1 MTEGPEVGGVQI
13 VDVSQ
18 NDTPGP
24 ECRPTP
30 ETRRFLWTFTLNPS
44 VSYVNFSVYL
54 LAAALGICL
63 FVFINSS
70 QVLTDEAIYP
80 ILRHIKQE
88 LLQGFVLGQVLLIP
102 SEELGNASGS
112 LTFYDELVSIF
123 AVWIWGIASDRI
135 GRRAVYGLGFA
146 IMALGLALFT
156 YAKNLYPQLL
166 LFRLV
171 FALGGGA
178 ASSMMTA
185 VLSDYASDD
194 DRGKTSGLVGLV
206 SGCGALIAVFL
217 LLRLPAK
224 FGDGA
229 EGLRVTFWIAA
240 GLSAAFACVLWICLQ
255 SKESLLKAPDAT
267 TGRKA
272 SIDTGTENST
282 SSILPATDASDGAQL
297 EVTRR
302 KSIKEIAWEGI
313 LASKDPRILL
323 GYAGSFLAR
332 GDTII
337 LTLFLPLWIYKYYIE
352 SGLCPNQDVD
362 NPDVKEN
369 CREAYRQAS
378 ILAGIAQTF
387 ALIGAPLFGWL
398 SDRCYRPL
406 PLLGAGCIGLASYL
420 STFLSTNPTSS
431 GMYVAMCVIGFAE
444 IGMVV
449 GSLSLVT
456 AAYVPRQIRG
466 SVAGVSSFFG
476 AVGIL
481 INTRLGGYLFDQ
493 WTSGAPFFIMF
504 VSHVVFCLIAVVVI
518 VRDALNARRERRHG
532 TTLLA
537 VMQEGFERRSLIL

>member
-1 MTEGPEVGGVQI
+1 MTESPVVDGVQI

-18 NDTPGP
+18 NDTSVTDL
-24 ECRPTP
+24 RTTP
-30 ETRRFLWTFTLNPS
+30 ETRRFLWTLTLNPS
-44 VSYVNFSVYL
+44 VSYVNFGVYL

-70 QVLTDEAIYP
+70 QVLADERIYL

-88 LLQGFVLGQVLLIP
+88 VLQGFVLGQVLLIP
-102 SEELGNASGS
+102 SKELGNASGS

-123 AVWIWGIASDRI
+123 AVWVWGIASDRI

-178 ASSMMTA
+178 SSSMMTA

-255 SKESLLKAPDAT
+255 SKESLLKAPDPN

-272 SIDTGTENST
+272 SIDTGSENS
-282 SSILPATDASDGAQL
+282 SCSILPAADASHAAEL
-297 EVTRR
+297 EVTER
-302 KSIKEIAWEGI
+302 KSVKEIAWEGL

-323 GYAGSFLAR
+323 GYSGSFLAR

-337 LTLFLPLWIYKYYIE
+337 LTLFLPLWIYKYYIDT
-352 SGLCPNQDVD
+352 GLCPDQDVD

-387 ALIGAPLFGWL
+387 ALIGAPLF
-398 SDRCYRPL
+398 DRFYRPL
-406 PLLGAGCIGLASYL
+406 PLLGAGFIGLASYL

-431 GMYVAMCVIGFAE
+431 GMYVTMCVIGFAE

-476 AVGIL
+476 AAGIL
-481 INTRLGGYLFDQ
+481 INTRLGGYLFDR

-537 VMQEGFERRSLIL
+537 VMQDGFEHKSLIL